1 MATVVR
7 PEIHTIT
14 LASGETLVVKKRLNA
29 GERREMLKTMR
40 LPDGRGDGL
49 MTGPA
54 CVLAYLVDWTVT
66 DQEGKPLII
75 REQPR
80 EMVAKTLDALDVEDY
95 KEIELLIELHDE
107 NMSAERRAAKKKTD
121 PAVAGSE
128 GGLSE
133 YESIV
138 RTKLAICSRFG
149 FAYDDV
155 DHLDADVYDIC
166 VRIMNEENRS
176 QPVTE

>member
-107 NMSAERRAAKKKTD
+107 NMSAERRAEKKRQIQLSQVAK
-121 PAVAGSE
+121 AVSPSTSPSSEPNLPSAAGSD
-128 GGLSE
+128 S
-133 YESIV
+133 
-138 RTKLAICSRFG
+138 RTTTSTI
-149 FAYDDV
+149 
-155 DHLDADVYDIC
+155 
-166 VRIMNEENRS
+166 
-176 QPVTE
+176 